1 MRNPWLKALA
11 VGLVLA
17 WTGGLAVGGERDMAR
32 ARGLFAQAQRGI
44 KLEASAAHIKLGIW
58 CRDAGL
64 PPQATAEFLRAVE
77 VSEGQHPLAIK
88 LVDIML
94 AWGDKFWKYVQ
105 KKPKAITAKGRP
117 MVGVVVEPFFAV
129 GNFIAKKTPLTQ
141 SMSFSPFRSVVSLTE
156 TEPTETEPLAV
167 ISHSNSA
174 RPASA
179 GSSIKLRS

>member
-58 CRDAGL
+58 CRDAGR

-88 LVDIML
+88 LVDIMRRG
-94 AWGDKFWKYVQ
+94 ATSSGSTCRRSRRRSSTPTKRR
-105 KKPKAITAKGRP
+105 GRSSSTCNDS
-117 MVGVVVEPFFAV
+117 ASSSR
-129 GNFIAKKTPLTQ
+129 TTHQ
-141 SMSFSPFRSVVSLTE
+141 
-156 TEPTETEPLAV
+156 PT
-167 ISHSNSA
+167 
-174 RPASA
+174 
-179 GSSIKLRS
+179 SSRRRLRRVLRGRAPTDLR